1 MSNEKDSEDRLENA
15 EASKERSF
23 DSSGN
28 GLSEEDTHHE
38 RRLLTKLDLVIMPLT
53 ALLYLSAYLDRGN
66 VGNAR
71 LQGLQATILDGSDTK
86 YSIVLT
92 AFFSM

>member
-1 MSNEKDSEDRLENA
+1 MSNEKDSQDLLENA
-15 EASKERSF
+15 EASKERSI

-28 GLSEEDTHHE
+28 ELSEEDRHHE

-71 LQGLQATILDGSDTK
+71 LQGLQATVLDGSDTK
-86 YSIVLT
+86 YSIILT